1 MHNYTFDAETN
12 GILLL
17 DQEIN
22 PVACK
27 EPRPVYAEEMN
38 LLEFNARYKYPA
50 ECNAPL
56 MWAERRNYFYKG
68 LKLASLKGSEFVTK
82 PELMDEGSIFA
93 NDVLQ
98 PCNIPLMIDKNRALI
113 TALADSAIE
122 RVKKYYNEYKNKTN
136 AIWVSFSGGKDS
148 MVLLDI
154 VQRAL
159 PHDAF
164 KVFFTNTH
172 MEFPDTYDYIDRIRV
187 WCADRN
193 IDFIV
198 CQSDMLPEDSWHLF
212 GPPCSYIRWCCS
224 VHKSAP
230 QQLKAR
236 EIYGRIG
243 MKVFSFV
250 GCRAS
255 ESLARSKYDFLAKG
269 KKHTGQDSL
278 NPILDWNSA
287 EVWLYT
293 YMRNLPINLAYRKG
307 NNRVGCILCPGGT
320 KLREY
325 IASRCYPEM
334 YQKFYQYLK
343 DTYDPKVLYTGDIN
357 DPHLGK
363 IWVARKNG
371 NGLLIP
377 CNYEDQRQNDTWV
390 FTLTKVRTDWREW
403 IKTIGILLNDKSPY
417 QIRFRKGV
425 YSFTVQPLAG
435 GGLDVRTTDLHTRE
449 CKSFIKM
456 LKQVFRKA
464 ACCVMCR
471 VCEADCPFG
480 CLKMK
485 DGKIA
490 ISDDCRHCSCCH
502 HAKAGCYIYHST
514 WKRRNGKY
522 YYMVHKDE
530 KDNVK
535 L

>member
-1 MHNYTFDAETN
+1 MHNYIFDPETN
-12 GILLL
+12 GLLL
-17 DQEIN
+17 QADDIS

-27 EPRPVYAEEMN
+27 EPRPVYAPEMD
-38 LLEFNARYKYPA
+38 LLEFNQMYKYPSDDTL
-50 ECNAPL
+50 PV
-56 MWAERRNYFYKG
+56 MWAERRNYFYNGVKF
-68 LKLASLKGSEFVTK
+68 ASLKGSEFVTK
-82 PELMDEGSIFA
+82 PELADAGSIFA
-93 NDVLQ
+93 SEILH
-98 PCNIPLMIDKNRALI
+98 PCNIPLMIEKNREYI
-113 TALADSAIE
+113 ESLADSAIE
-122 RVKKYYNEYKNKTN
+122 RVKKYYAEYKDKTE
-136 AIWVSFSGGKDS
+136 AVWVSFSGGKDS

-154 VQRAL
+154 VQRAI

-164 KVFFTNTH
+164 KVFFTDTR
-172 MEFPDTYDYIDRIRV
+172 MEYPDTYNYIERIKS
-187 WCADRN
+187 WCADRK

-198 CQSDMLPEDSWHLF
+198 CKSDMTPDQSWHLF

-236 EIYGRIG
+236 EIYGRVG

-255 ESLARSKYDFLAKG
+255 ESLARSKYEFLAKG

-293 YMRNLPINLAYRKG
+293 YMQNLPINAAYKKG

-343 DTYDPKVLYTGDIN
+343 DTYDPKVLYSGDIN
-357 DPHLGK
+357 DPRLGK

-377 CNYEDQRQNDTWV
+377 CNYEDDHIGAEWIIKIKE
-390 FTLTKVRTDWREW
+390 FRTDWHEW
-403 IKTIGILLNDKSPY
+403 IKTIGVLQNNKSPY
-417 QIRFRKGV
+417 QIKFKTGV
-425 YSFTVQPLAG
+425 YSFTV
-435 GGLDVRTTDLHTRE
+435 TTDGNGAEIKTAEQHTKE
-449 CKSFIKM
+449 GKAFVKM

-480 CLKMK
+480 CLQMK
-485 DGKIA
+485 DGQIS
-490 ISDDCRHCSCCH
+490 ISDNCHHCSACH
-502 HAKAGCYIYHST
+502 KPVNGCYVYHST
-514 WKRRNGKY
+514 WKRRNGAFY
-522 YYMVHKDE
+522 FLRHRGE
-530 KDNVK
+530 KNETSGS
-535 L
+535 

>member
-1 MHNYTFDAETN
+1 MHNYSFDAETN
-12 GILLL
+12 GILLQE
-17 DQEIN
+17 QEIN

-27 EPRPVYAEEMN
+27 EPRPVYAEELN
-38 LLEFNARYKYPA
+38 LLGFDALYKYPA
-50 ECNAPL
+50 ECAFPV
-56 MWAERRNYFYKG
+56 MWAEQRSYIYKG
-68 LKLASLKGSEFVTK
+68 VKLAKLAGAEFVQK
-82 PELMDEGSIFA
+82 PEIQDLGSIFA
-93 NDVLQ
+93 SEMLAPCDVPAMLE
-98 PCNIPLMIDKNRALI
+98 KNRGYI
-113 TALADSAIE
+113 DDLADASIE
-122 RVKKYYNEYKNKTN
+122 RVRKYYAEYKEKAN
-136 AIWVSFSGGKDS
+136 AVWVSFSGGKDS

-187 WCADRN
+187 WCTDRN

-243 MKVFSFV
+243 IKAFSFV

-293 YMRNLPINLAYRKG
+293 YARNLPVNIAYRKG

-334 YQKFYQYLK
+334 YQRFYQYLK
-343 DTYDPKVLYTGDIN
+343 DTYDPKVLYSGDIN
-357 DPHLGK
+357 DLRLGK

-377 CNYEDQRQNDTWV
+377 CSYEDDHKSDEWII
-390 FTLTKVRTDWREW
+390 KVKEFRTDWHEW
-403 IKTIGILLNDKSPY
+403 IKTIGILQNDKSPY
-417 QIRFRKGV
+417 QVKFKTGV
-425 YSFTVQPLAG
+425 YSFSVTPDGNGAEI
-435 GGLDVRTTDLHTRE
+435 RMTDLHTRE

-480 CLKMK
+480 YLKMK
-485 DGKIA
+485 DGKIT
-490 ISDDCRHCSCCH
+490 ISEKCHHCSRCH
-502 HAKAGCYIYHST
+502 KPLQGCYVYHST
-514 WKRRNGKY
+514 WKRRNGAFY
-522 YYMVHKDE
+522 YLNHGGEKDE
-530 KDNVK
+530 SAGA
-535 L
+535 